1 MLILRPTR
9 GLLIARDGGVAR
21 TVDHAAHAARR
32 NQILDVAQQLVAT
45 RGYEQMSIHDVLNEL
60 GISKGALYHYFGS
73 KQALLVGIVER
84 MAEEVHTQLARVA
97 EEAGPNAV
105 DTLTRSFQ
113 VLAGW
118 KALHREQLVA
128 LLRVWN
134 SDGNALLRQKVRA
147 GITERLAPVFEHVIE
162 RGVRDGTFTL
172 PTAAG
177 SGRVLLSLIHDL
189 NERLGELFFAYQAGS
204 SDLAAV
210 EQTVTAY
217 TTAVERIL
225 GVAAG
230 SVRLVELPV
239 LHAWFDPRWQEN
251 EKQVEG
257 SRS

>member
-1 MLILRPTR
+1 M
-9 GLLIARDGGVAR
+9 AR

-32 NQILDVAQQLVAT
+32 SQILDVAQQRVAT
-45 RGYEQMSIHDVLNEL
+45 RGYEQMSIQDVLNEL

-84 MAEEVHTQLARVA
+84 MADEVHTRLATVA
-97 EEAGPNAV
+97 EEAGPDAL
-105 DTLTRSFQ
+105 DTLARSFQ
-113 VLAGW
+113 ALAGW
-118 KALHREQLVA
+118 KVQHREQLVA
-128 LLRVWN
+128 LLRVWS

-147 GITERLAPVFEHVIE
+147 GITERLAPVFERVIQQ
-162 RGVRDGTFTL
+162 GVRDGTFTL

-189 NERLGELFFAYQAGS
+189 NERLGELFFAYQAGRR
-204 SDLAAV
+204 DLAAV

-230 SVRLVELPV
+230 SIRLVELPV
-239 LHAWFDPRWQEN
+239 LYAWFDPHWQQN
-251 EKQVEG
+251 EKQVKR